1 MASQPKKPAQTKKA
15 STSGGPQPLPP
26 IAKGFLLPFY
36 YSSLTNVDI
45 MYLVDKKRVTPYL
58 AGTGLAAADFSGQAC
73 VSYNFQSYTGQ
84 FPWGSSFV
92 QEIEL
97 NIVAYPEA
105 LLDNTAQMTFEEFAL
120 GNDQTKLFGNHRVHV
135 PCDNDQAIQA
145 GVELFGEPKF
155 KTTFTTD
162 LPSLNAG
169 GGDKWTFTC
178 NDPTDAKKTI
188 FTVTADVGG
197 LTAQAADISPQT
209 EYGQNSGRLIG
220 CRWNILQPFD
230 GYLLAKSDSK
240 RVQMKLGNSTHKMR
254 ADLAALIGDAPARAV
269 RTFQSRPAATQARA
283 YFV

>member
-1 MASQPKKPAQTKKA
+1 MASTPKKPTQTKKA
-15 STSGGPQPLPP
+15 NAGGPQPLPP

-45 MYLVDKKRVTPYL
+45 MYLVGKERVTPYL

-97 NIVAYPEA
+97 NIVAYPES
-105 LLDNTAQMTFEEFAL
+105 LLAETAQMTFEEFAL

-155 KTTFTTD
+155 KTS
-162 LPSLNAG
+162 LP
-169 GGDKWTFTC
+169 
-178 NDPTDAKKTI
+178 PT
-188 FTVTADVGG
+188 
-197 LTAQAADISPQT
+197 SP
-209 EYGQNSGRLIG
+209 R
-220 CRWNILQPFD
+220 
-230 GYLLAKSDSK
+230 
-240 RVQMKLGNSTHKMR
+240 STR
-254 ADLAALIGDAPARAV
+254 A
-269 RTFQSRPAATQARA
+269 AATNGPSPATIRPTPRKRSSP
-283 YFV
+283 